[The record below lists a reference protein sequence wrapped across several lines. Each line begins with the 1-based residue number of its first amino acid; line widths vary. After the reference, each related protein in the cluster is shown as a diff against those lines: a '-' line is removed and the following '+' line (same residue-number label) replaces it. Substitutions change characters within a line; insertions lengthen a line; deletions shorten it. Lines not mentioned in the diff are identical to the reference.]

1 MPVLSTLGAAAA
13 RGFGFLGK
21 VAQAIDEYFEYVT
34 MLLPG
39 NGTNGA
45 QNNTFLDS
53 SANNFTITRNG
64 NTTQGTF
71 APYGANWSNY
81 FDGAGDYLDVAN
93 DNTFDTNSTYT
104 LECWFYQ
111 PAAGNAM
118 LFNRGGGTG
127 NWSTSNGYQFT
138 LLILS
143 GLLYWQWNN
152 SGSPTGISV
161 TTPTAGA
168 WHHVA
173 IGYNGTTTRV
183 WVDGASIGTSTT
195 AYTLPST
202 RNIIRV
208 GTDQST
214 PSSNPLTG
222 YISGLRFVKGTDVYG
237 VGNTTI
243 TVPTAPLTAITNTS
257 LLTCQSNRFIDN
269 SANNFTITRN
279 GDVSVQVF
287 SPFSPTASYA
297 AGTNGGSGYFDG
309 SGDYLQAPNNAAFAF
324 GTGNFTLEAW
334 FYAVPPLGNNTIL
347 GNLESSADADT
358 VLGFWLTGTGGIEI
372 ATWNTFL
379 YQSASNVVVSNQWN
393 HIAICRSGTTD
404 AVWLNGTRL
413 SSWTDTF
420 NYSSTNGYR
429 VGAWGAGSYIYK
441 GYISNARIIKGTA
454 VYNPSSA
461 TITVPT
467 APFSSISG
475 TSLLCNFTNAGVIDN
490 AMMNNLETVG
500 NAQISTTQSKWG
512 GSSIAFDGTGDWLL
526 TQSIPQN
533 AIGPVFTVE
542 CWVYLTV
549 GGVVQWIC
557 GNNTGSGSTAFVLQ
571 IETNRT
577 VYGGTWNNGTQTTA
591 AVSLNTWTHIALVG
605 DGTNYKIYLDGTQ
618 SGSAVAVNDITS
630 ALPIYIGAQPTG
642 ARNFNGYIDDLRITK
657 GFARYTANFTAPTA
671 PFPTR

>member
-53 SANNFTITRNG
+53 STNNFSITRNG

-71 APYGANWSNY
+71 APYGVNWSNY
-81 FDGAGDYLDVAN
+81 FDGTGDYLDVAN

-127 NWSTSNGYQFT
+127 NWSTTNGYQFT
-138 LLILS
+138 LLIIS
-143 GLLYWQWNN
+143 GILYWQWNN
-152 SGSPTGISV
+152 AGSPATISV

-208 GTDQST
+208 GADQSSS
-214 PSSNPLTG
+214 SSNPLTG

-257 LLTCQSNRFIDN
+257 LL
-269 SANNFTITRN
+269 
-279 GDVSVQVF
+279 
-287 SPFSPTASYA
+287 
-297 AGTNGGSGYFDG
+297 
-309 SGDYLQAPNNAAFAF
+309 L
-324 GTGNFTLEAW
+324 
-334 FYAVPPLGNNTIL
+334 
-347 GNLESSADADT
+347 
-358 VLGFWLTGTGGIEI
+358 
-372 ATWNTFL
+372 
-379 YQSASNVVVSNQWN
+379 
-393 HIAICRSGTTD
+393 
-404 AVWLNGTRL
+404 
-413 SSWTDTF
+413 
-420 NYSSTNGYR
+420 
-429 VGAWGAGSYIYK
+429 
-441 GYISNARIIKGTA
+441 
-454 VYNPSSA
+454 
-461 TITVPT
+461 
-467 APFSSISG
+467 
-475 TSLLCNFTNAGVIDN
+475 NFTNAGVIDN

-526 TQSIPQN
+526 APSSPNLALLTGN
-533 AIGPVFTVE
+533 FTIE
-542 CWVYLTV
+542 MWVYFSNTTGYAFYDMRGVGTV
-549 GGVVQWIC
+549 SINNPALFWSVSPNTSKVAAYIDNGERIISGALSTGQWYHVALVRS
-557 GNNTGSGSTAFVLQ
+557 GTTATLYVDGTSAGTYTYSTSVEQQALYVGTGSGL
-571 IETNRT
+571 
-577 VYGGTWNNGTQTTA
+577 
-591 AVSLNTWTHIALVG
+591 
-605 DGTNYKIYLDGTQ
+605 
-618 SGSAVAVNDITS
+618 GS
-630 ALPIYIGAQPTG
+630 
-642 ARNFNGYIDDLRITK
+642 FNGYIDDLRITK

-671 PFPTR
+671 PFFTS